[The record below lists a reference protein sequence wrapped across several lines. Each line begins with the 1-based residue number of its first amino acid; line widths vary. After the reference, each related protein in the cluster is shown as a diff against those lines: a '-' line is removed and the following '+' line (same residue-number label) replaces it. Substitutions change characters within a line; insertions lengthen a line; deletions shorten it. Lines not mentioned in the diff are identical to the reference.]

1 MGGNLPSASS
11 RIEDDTT
18 RRRLLTL
25 MGAGGAAAL
34 ATLVS
39 SKEAHAGHDS
49 TNVMHLGESNSA
61 PDGAQ
66 TKLLANVGSEDVD
79 PGVALIVE
87 STNSAFGGAI
97 TGTWHGPGTGHGVS
111 GFNHSPGTP
120 EGGSGPGV
128 QGASD
133 NDVGVIGFGG
143 AQAGVR
149 GLSNNGDG
157 VLGQAGS
164 AEGEGGPSVAGVR
177 GEALGCVEKGPCG
190 PGIGIGV
197 FGRSEAGIGVK
208 AKVDDPAGFALD
220 VAGKARFS
228 TAGSAVI
235 PNGQNSVFV
244 SDASVTDDSHISVTL
259 VGNPGGMRAVQWVDR
274 APGSGFT
281 VRLTP
286 TGQKPE
292 TPLTYFVVEPAS
304 A

>member
-1 MGGNLPSASS
+1 MGTMGTDVSSALPSTL
-11 RIEDDTT
+11 EPTD

-61 PDGAQ
+61 PDGTQ
-66 TKLLANVGSEDVD
+66 TKLLANVGSEDAD

-87 STNSAFGGAI
+87 STNSEFGGAI
-97 TGTWHGPGTGHGVS
+97 TGTWQGPGPGHGVS

-128 QGASD
+128 QGECI
-133 NDVGVIGFGG
+133 NGPGVFGFGG
-143 AQAGVR
+143 PVGVR
-149 GLSNNGDG
+149 GLTNNGDG
-157 VLGQAGS
+157 VLGQTGS
-164 AEGEGGPSVAGVR
+164 AADEGGASVAGVR

-197 FGRSEAGIGVK
+197 VGFSEAGIGVQ
-208 AKVDDPAGFALD
+208 AKVDDPSGFALD
-220 VAGKARFS
+220 VVGRSRFS
-228 TAGSAVI
+228 TAGSAVV
-235 PNGQNSVFV
+235 PAGQSSVFV
-244 SDASVTDDSHISVTL
+244 ADTDVSAGSHISVTL
-259 VGNPGGMRAVQWVDR
+259 VGNPGVRTVQWVDR

-281 VRLTP
+281 VHLTIAGP
-286 TGQKPE
+286 KPA
-292 TPLTYFVVEPAS
+292 TPFTYFVVEPG
-304 A
+304 